1 MKKIPDIL
9 TKIIA
14 AKRREVERL
23 KEDVPL
29 AELESVVADQKPP
42 LNLVGALMGDKVR
55 IIAECKKAS
64 PAKGLLRTDYNARFL
79 AESYVAN
86 GAAAISCLTNV
97 DHFQGSLTDLRDVCD
112 VAHVRGV
119 PVLRKEFIFDPYQ
132 IVEAR
137 ANGADAI
144 LLIVAMLS
152 AKDLLRLREFAQN
165 YWLQV
170 VVEVHTEDEMKKAI
184 DTGAEIFGINN
195 RDLHTFTTDLAT
207 TERLASLVPNGGV
220 LVSESGINT
229 PEDIQRIQKAGAEA
243 ALIGESLVVSD
254 DPGAKLREFV

>member
-1 MKKIPDIL
+1 MKKVPDIL

-14 AKRREVERL
+14 AKHREVERL

-29 AELESVVADQKPP
+29 TELESVVSDQKPP
-42 LNLVGALMGDKVR
+42 LNLVGALMGDKVH

-64 PAKGLLRTDYNARFL
+64 PAKGLLRADYSARFL
-79 AESYVAN
+79 AEAYVAN

-97 DHFQGSLTDLRDVCD
+97 DHFQGSLSDLRDVCE
-112 VAHVRGV
+112 VAHVHGV

-152 AKDLLRLREFAQN
+152 SKDLLRLREFAQN

-184 DTGAEIFGINN
+184 DAGAEIFGINN

-207 TERLASLVPNGGV
+207 TERLASLVPNGSV
-220 LVSESGINT
+220 VVSESGIKT
-229 PEDIQRIQKAGAEA
+229 SKDIQRIQEAGAQA